1 MKFEDIYKEL
11 RGGTFRPLYFLFG
24 EEAYFIDRITD
35 YIAEH
40 ALDESEKSFNQT
52 ILYGREVNAGQIVET
67 AKRFPMMAERQVVI
81 VKEAQ
86 NISNYEA
93 LEQYFANPVGSTV
106 LVFAYKYKK
115 PDKRK
120 KAFKLAEA
128 NGIYFESKKLY
139 ENQIPDWVKTYLG
152 SHGYQ
157 ITPKASI
164 MIAEFLGTE
173 LNKIS
178 NELDKLLLNVPEG
191 KQIDD
196 HDIQENIGISKDF
209 NFFELQKAI
218 ATRNFTKANQIGLY
232 FAQNPKNHPLI
243 VTLSLLTTFFSK
255 VIALYFDPAT
265 DKFSAAK
272 KLKISPFVA
281 EEYLRAKGN
290 YSAPKAVQNI
300 SILREYDLR
309 SKGIEGGRT
318 SDGELLKE
326 LIFRLMH

>member
-11 RGGTFRPLYFLFG
+11 RSGAFRSLYFLFG
-24 EEAYFIDRITD
+24 DESYFIDRITD
-35 YIAEH
+35 YIAEN

-52 ILYGREVNAGQIVET
+52 VLYGRDVNASQIVET
-67 AKRFPMMAERQVVI
+67 AKRFPMMAEKQVVI
-81 VKEAQ
+81 IKEAQ
-86 NISNYEA
+86 NITNYEA
-93 LEQYFANPVGSTV
+93 LESYFQNPVATTI

-120 KAFKLAEA
+120 KAFKLAQA
-128 NGIYFESKKLY
+128 NGVYFESKKLY

-152 SHGYQ
+152 SHGHQ

-173 LNKIS
+173 LSKIS
-178 NELDKLLLNVPEG
+178 NELDKLLLNVNEG
-191 KQIDD
+191 KTIDD

-218 ATRNFTKANQIGLY
+218 ATRNFGKANQIGLY
-232 FAQNPKNHPLI
+232 FAQNPKHHPFV
-243 VTLSLLTTFFSK
+243 VTLSLLNTFFSK
-255 VIALYFDPAT
+255 VIALYFDPVS

-272 KLKISPFVA
+272 KLRISPFVA
-281 EEYLRAKGN
+281 EEYLKAKSN

-309 SKGIEGGRT
+309 SKGIEGARIP
-318 SDGELLKE
+318 DGELLKE
-326 LIFRLMH
+326 LVYRLMH